1 MTPSAMVRL
10 TKTRLTSPSPPA
22 VSYLAASWLLAF
34 VVTTTG
40 CSSGPSP
47 EMRSMQAQLADLQ
60 RQVLQ
65 LQRQVATQEDVATLQ
80 QQLSQQ
86 GETTLRANA
95 DSQVRFDNLRRSI
108 EQLEAQV
115 QDGNHQL
122 SQLSEQLNS
131 ANRELQQIAANIGT
145 GGLPTVRPP
154 ASAPASAGS
163 SGSPGQTPEDKY
175 SGAYNAYLR
184 GDFATAIRGFHSY
197 VRDHPDTDLADN
209 ALYWLGE
216 CHYRQGR
223 YRQAIEQ
230 FDELL
235 SRHLRSDK
243 TASALL
249 KKGYAFLALNER
261 SQGILQLQ
269 LVVRD
274 YETSDEADLAR
285 QRLAELGVDPTS

>member
-1 MTPSAMVRL
+1 MTQPAMPRTSKKRSLSAA
-10 TKTRLTSPSPPA
+10 PSPN
-22 VSYLAASWLLAF
+22 SFLAAGLL
-34 VVTTTG
+34 VVLTVVSTA

-47 EMRSMQAQLADLQ
+47 EMRSLQAQLADLQ
-60 RQVLQ
+60 RQILQ

-80 QQLSQQ
+80 RQLSQQ
-86 GETTLRANA
+86 GEATLRANA
-95 DSQVRFDNLRRSI
+95 DDQVRFDNLRRSI
-108 EQLEAQV
+108 EQLEAQM

-131 ANRELQQIAANIGT
+131 ANRELQQIAANVGT
-145 GGLPTVRPP
+145 GGLPSVRPP
-154 ASAPASAGS
+154 AAGPPPSSSSPA
-163 SGSPGQTPEDKY
+163 GQTSEDQY
-175 SGAYNAYLR
+175 SGAYNSYLR
-184 GDFATAIRGFHSY
+184 GDFAAAIRGFQDY

-249 KKGYAFLALNER
+249 KKGYAYLALNER

-269 LVVRD
+269 VVIRD
-274 YETSDEADLAR
+274 YAGSDEADLAR
-285 QRLAELGVDPTS
+285 QRLAELGVDASP